1 MRPIFYTCQ
10 QIVKFFKP
18 FFLRSSFVNHLNVY
32 FIIHFTIH
40 LLLSST
46 SAADCLSASKALDQA
61 KGLYQR
67 GSYLLS
73 AVQFASAEN
82 ENCKTINNQ
91 ARWGYLLSLTE
102 IGEKDET
109 FYLSVKQYPELF
121 KQNDIY
127 QNDQAKLQVY
137 QAYYFSIYKNP
148 DHKNRVEAFEK
159 WKTELPQKK
168 SPALA
173 GSLSALLPGAGQAY
187 TGSWQS
193 GAMAFVLNAL
203 FLSATLEL
211 KDKNLDNTALVSGVV
226 FSITYLGNI
235 LNAAESAKL
244 YNKNSNKTLIETEKQ
259 KQFPEL
265 QLGE

>member
-18 FFLRSSFVNHLNVY
+18 LFFRSFFVNHLNFY
-32 FIIHFTIH
+32 FIIHLSI
-40 LLLSST
+40 LLLLGST
-46 SAADCLSASKALDQA
+46 SSADCLSADKALNQA
-61 KGLYQR
+61 TGLYQR
-67 GSYLLS
+67 GNYLLS
-73 AVQFASAEN
+73 AVQFANAEN
-82 ENCKTINNQ
+82 ENCKTINNK

-109 FYLSVKQYPELF
+109 FYLSVKQYPEIF
-121 KQNDIY
+121 KQNDEI
-127 QNDQAKLQVY
+127 KLQVY
-137 QAYYFSIYKNP
+137 QAYYFNIYKNP